1 MTFRSLIVGTFVLAA
16 GALPA
21 GSVLAQDA
29 TAPAPATPAEA
40 NGASTAPVP
49 LAKDIPTPVVIVIDI
64 QQILQNSTAAKGIR
78 DERDT
83 YLQAYQTEFAADEN
97 ALRQAD
103 QELAKQRTLI
113 SQEAF
118 AEKVKA
124 FEKKAADF
132 QNKVQNRRRALEQSY
147 GTAMSQVQQTLVQ
160 VTDQLAQE
168 LGANLV
174 LNKSQTFLLDPKMD
188 VSAVVT
194 DRLNN
199 TLASVVFPKPL
210 DTVESDDKTQAAP
223 AAPAKPDG
231 KAAKPPAKPAGGK

>member
-1 MTFRSLIVGTFVLAA
+1 MINFRSLAISSFVLAA
-16 GALPA
+16 GMLPV
-21 GSVLAQDA
+21 GTVLAQEA
-29 TAPAPATPAEA
+29 AAPVAAAEALAPALTAE
-40 NGASTAPVP
+40 G
-49 LAKDIPTPVVIVIDI
+49 IPTPVVIVVDI

-78 DERDT
+78 DERDK
-83 YLQAYQTEFAADEN
+83 YLQAYQVEFSADEN

-147 GTAMSQVQQTLVQ
+147 GTAMSQVQQTIVQ
-160 VTDQLAQE
+160 VTDQVAQE
-168 LGANLV
+168 LKANLV

-188 VSAVVT
+188 VSPIVT
-194 DRLNN
+194 ERLNKS
-199 TLASVVFPKPL
+199 LESVVFPKPL
-210 DTVESDDKTQAAP
+210 ETSDATAADEKK
-223 AAPAKPDG
+223 ASD
-231 KAAKPPAKPAGGK
+231 AAKPAKPAAKPATSGK